1 MDAPT
6 KAYACNC
13 SICSR
18 SGWLLAFVDASV
30 VKLLSGADDL
40 KDYQFGKKSLHHEF
54 CKVCGVRAF
63 SRGSSPDG
71 KATFAINL
79 RCIQDVDASLLPVET
94 FDGKSI

>member
-18 SGWLLAFVDASV
+18 SGWLLAFVDANV

-79 RCIQDVDASLLPVET
+79 RCIQDLDTSLLPVET
-94 FDGKSI
+94 FDGKSL